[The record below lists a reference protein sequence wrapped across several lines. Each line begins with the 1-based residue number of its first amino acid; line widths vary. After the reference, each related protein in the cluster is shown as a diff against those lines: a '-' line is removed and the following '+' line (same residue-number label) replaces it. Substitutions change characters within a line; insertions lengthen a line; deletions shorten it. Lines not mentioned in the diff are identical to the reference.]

1 MAPNHCI
8 SAVNLAWLS
17 LDLESN
23 VKYQFR
29 VMETKNHVLKS
40 QWLGVPLAALVLVIA
55 TWVGAAQAGTTYNV
69 TDEGVAIEG
78 ADPVAYFTDSK
89 YVEGSR
95 EFALDWEG
103 ATWHFASEENRKAF
117 AENPEK
123 YAPNYG
129 GWCAYAA
136 ARGALAGIDPE
147 AWTVY
152 EGKLYLNLNKR
163 VQARWKKDI
172 PGEIAR
178 ADANWPKIMPMAMK

>member
-1 MAPNHCI
+1 M
-8 SAVNLAWLS
+8 
-17 LDLESN
+17 
-23 VKYQFR
+23 
-29 VMETKNHVLKS
+29 KNHVLKS

-123 YAPNYG
+123 YAPKYG